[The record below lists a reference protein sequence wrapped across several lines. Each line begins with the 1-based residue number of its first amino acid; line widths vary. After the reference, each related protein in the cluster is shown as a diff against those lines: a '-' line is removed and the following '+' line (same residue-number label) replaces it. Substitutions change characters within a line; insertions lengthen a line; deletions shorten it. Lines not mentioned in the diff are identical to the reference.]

1 MDTLDI
7 KSERGILCPN
17 FSQFSFGGIAMRNTI
32 KETRMKT
39 TEYRIDA
46 LIVRTA
52 IFMAGKVQA
61 MATAKARADGF
72 GREIFGF
79 MKTTNFSKN

>member
-1 MDTLDI
+1 MDNATT
-7 KSERGILCPN
+7 K
-17 FSQFSFGGIAMRNTI
+17 AMQ
-32 KETRMKT
+32 MKT

-79 MKTTNFSKN
+79 MKTIDFSKK